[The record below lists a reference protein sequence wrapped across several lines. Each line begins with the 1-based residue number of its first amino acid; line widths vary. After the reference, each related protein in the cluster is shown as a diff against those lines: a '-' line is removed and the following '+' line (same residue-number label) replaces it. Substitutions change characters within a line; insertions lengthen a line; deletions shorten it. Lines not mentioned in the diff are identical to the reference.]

1 MIKAVI
7 FDMDGVLI
15 DTEKYLNIYWRQ
27 AAREAGFDMTN
38 VHALQIRSLAAKYAR
53 PYLQSIFGPEFDYE
67 KIRARRKELMNAQLS
82 KTGIEKK
89 PGVDELLDY
98 LHEKGIKTAVA
109 TATDEVRAK
118 AYLSEIGI
126 YEKFDQ
132 VICATMVAN
141 GKPAPDIYLYA
152 CERIGEQP
160 QDCIGVEDS
169 PNGIKSA
176 SAAGLHVVMVPDLT
190 QPTEEDWKRIEAKVD
205 SLEEIKRLL
214 EETQLQ
220 M

>member
-1 MIKAVI
+1 MVKAVI

-27 AAREAGFDMTN
+27 AAKEAGFDMTRE
-38 VHALQIRSLAAKYAR
+38 HALQIRSLAAKFAG

-67 KIRARRKELMNAQLS
+67 KIRARRKELMNAQLA
-82 KTGIEKK
+82 KNGIEKK

-98 LHEKGIKTAVA
+98 LHEKGIRAAVA

-126 YEKFDQ
+126 YEKFDK

-152 CERIGEQP
+152 CEQIGERP

-205 SLEEIKRLL
+205 SLDEIKRLL
-214 EETQLQ
+214 EGTHLQ